1 MARFDK
7 LKELLKESPKDNFL
21 RHALALEYIKSGD
34 DSTAK
39 DIFEEILSESPDYI
53 GSYYHLARLLERL
66 DETDLAVQ
74 WYKKGL
80 EATRLAGDTHAY
92 NELHAAYEDLVF

>member
-1 MARFDK
+1 MARFEK
-7 LKELLKESPKDNFL
+7 LQELLKENPKDNFL
-21 RHALALEYIKSGD
+21 RHALALEYIKAGD
-34 DSTAK
+34 DEKAK
-39 DIFEEILSESPDYI
+39 KIFEKILSESPDYI

-92 NELHAAYEDLVF
+92 NELQAAYEDLVF

>member
-7 LKELLKESPKDNFL
+7 LKELLKENPKDNFL
-21 RHALALEYIKSGD
+21 RHALALEYIKAGD
-34 DSTAK
+34 DVKAK

-92 NELHAAYEDLVF
+92 NELQAAYEDLVF